1 MFRFPLMLKIWN
13 DSINQINF
21 KNFLTNLSNEKLRT
35 QITVEEYGFTY
46 QIASDYSLIT
56 KIILPNFEPRDI
68 FIYSFIIMKII
79 DLPLVP
85 MNNIYQEVDTIND

>member
-1 MFRFPLMLKIWN
+1 MFRVPLMLKILN

-56 KIILPNFEPRDI
+56 KIILPNFEREI
-68 FIYSFIIMKII
+68 LFIYSFNIMKII
-79 DLPLVP
+79 DSPIVS
-85 MNNIYQEVDTIND
+85 MNNIY